1 MFRIPLPLEDDPAL
15 LLCPRWGS
23 LDPTLQLFLLGLLLV
38 LPLALVVWLYRYEM
52 RLVRP
57 FAARSLLALRLLV
70 IFFLWCIVGLQP
82 ALVYES
88 SEEIPPRVLI
98 AVDRSDSMEVT
109 DPQRSNL
116 EKLRTARSLKLKVPG
131 EELSDALLNDWIK
144 QYQDKGPN
152 ASLQWVADNEFN
164 GDTQRRAKLVEK
176 RRAMHDQLCQ
186 QVDQLTRTEM
196 ARKILDRGSIALLE
210 TLITKHKMK
219 VELIGFHQKAW
230 ELKPEQLDELFRRP
244 RADKPKPPDEKKLP
258 RPDEEPPVFKDA
270 GPAAL
275 SAFTD
280 LRWPL
285 LRARE
290 RVKADQGK
298 ILGVVVLTDG
308 QHNWGP
314 SPKLLLNEAAQ
325 GRKKTQRTVKPA
337 EKIALYPIGLGA
349 RPPEP
354 DVPVNGGKAASEN
367 EIPRKW
373 GAAPPDVAVIGV
385 KAQTTVFKDVD
396 ASVEALV
403 KINGL
408 PPQKVVVKLHRPGQ
422 EPLEETIDHKGNDPQ
437 TGKGAEYA
445 VSFRVR
451 MDKVGLQPLTVTVEP
466 LPDEINKENNSR
478 SVVVN
483 VVDDQAE
490 VLIVDGEAR
499 WEYHYLANALMRDR
513 TLKVKKVVFSQPR
526 LNIPEEDLEEHGY
539 PWLRLPPRPE
549 KRTIQGKEIA
559 PEPDPLTKYD
569 CIILGDV
576 SPEQLPLEARER
588 LEEYVAN
595 RGGTLVL
602 LAGKRF
608 MPKAFEKEDVVAEKE
623 TDPLLKMLPILE
635 PRVVSPRLGFP
646 VTLTQLGKQ
655 TTYLQ
660 MESTPAE
667 SADRWAQLPLH
678 YWGIVGKAKPGAE
691 PLAFYVEDEDK
702 EAVALDKK
710 VKYEPEREK
719 ALIVRQTYGFGRVLF
734 VGLDSTWR
742 WRFKKGDTYHHRF
755 WGQVIRWAASEP
767 LPAGN
772 DQVRYGTPE
781 PVYRQGDKMDVLVR
795 LGDSVDRRK
804 LKNRA
809 GANILRKTLDGKEEP
824 VALVRLSPREGQRVL
839 EGRIPELAPGQYR
852 IELAIPDLKDE
863 LKLQPSDDRRKAWQ
877 RDTFFVTSPQGEE
890 MVDLATN
897 WPDLIDMAEK
907 TGGKVFTAENAASL
921 ADLLAR
927 EAQKPEYRTVIQ
939 HPPSDHKLWQFWPT
953 LVLFLVLVTAEWVG
967 RKLAGLP

>member
-15 LLCPRWGS
+15 LLCPRWGG
-23 LDPTLQLFLLGLLLV
+23 LDPAVQLLVLGLLLV
-38 LPLALVVWLYRYEM
+38 LPLVLVGWLYRYEM

-57 FAARSLLALRLLV
+57 LAARSLLALRLLV

-88 SEEIPPRVLI
+88 SEEVPPRVLI
-98 AVDRSDSMEVT
+98 AVDRSDSMDVP
-109 DPQRSNL
+109 DPQRSSL
-116 EKLRTARSLKLKVPG
+116 EKLRLARALKLKVAGDEPS
-131 EELSDALLNDWIK
+131 EQLLSNWIK
-144 QYQDKGPN
+144 QYQDRGPN
-152 ASLQWVADNEFN
+152 ASLQWVADSEFN
-164 GDTQRRAKLVEK
+164 GDTQRRANLIET
-176 RRAMHDQLCQ
+176 RRQLHDKMCQ
-186 QVDQLTRTEM
+186 QVDQLTRTEI
-196 ARKILDRGSIALLE
+196 ARRILDKGNIALLD
-210 TLITKHKMK
+210 TLLTKHKMK

-230 ELKPEQLDELFRRP
+230 ELKPEQLDELFHRP
-244 RADKPKPPDEKKLP
+244 TGDKPKPPQEKKQP
-258 RPDEEPPVFKDA
+258 RPDEEPPVIKDA
-270 GPAAL
+270 GAASA

-298 ILGVVVLTDG
+298 ILGVVILTDG

-314 SPKLLLNEAAQ
+314 SPKLLLNEAEQ
-325 GRKKTQRTVKPA
+325 GRKKTQKSARAA

-349 RPPEP
+349 LPPEP
-354 DVPVNGGKAASEN
+354 DFPVKDRKASREN
-367 EIPRKW
+367 DIPRRW
-373 GAAPPDVAVIGV
+373 GAAPPDLAVIAV

-396 ASVEALV
+396 AQVEALV
-403 KINGL
+403 KINNL
-408 PPQKVVVKLHRPGQ
+408 PPQKIAVKLHRLGQ
-422 EPLEETIDHKGNDPQ
+422 EPLEETIDHKGNDPT
-437 TGKGAEYA
+437 TGKGAEYS
-445 VSFRVR
+445 VSFRAR
-451 MDKVGLQPLTVTVEP
+451 MDRVGLQPLTVTGEP
-466 LPDEINKENNSR
+466 LPQEINKDNNSR

-499 WEYHYLANALMRDR
+499 WEYHYLANALIRDR

-526 LNIPEEDLEEHGY
+526 LKVPEENLEEYGY
-539 PWLRLPPRPE
+539 PLLRLPPRPE
-549 KRTIQGKEIA
+549 KRSAGGKGIA

-608 MPKAFEKEDVVAEKE
+608 MPKAFEKEDSVLEKE
-623 TDPLLKMLPILE
+623 TDPLLKMLPILKPE
-635 PRVVSPRLGFP
+635 VVNPRTGFS
-646 VTLTQLGKQ
+646 VTLTHLGKQ

-667 SADRWAQLPLH
+667 SADRWAKLPLH

-691 PLAFYVEDEDK
+691 PLAYYLDDQDQ
-702 EAVALDKK
+702 EAALNKK
-710 VKYEPEREK
+710 GKYEPEREK

-742 WRFKKGDTYHHRF
+742 WRFKQGDTYHHRF

-781 PVYRQGDKMDVLVR
+781 PVYRQGDRMDVLVR
-795 LGDSVDRRK
+795 LGEGVDLRK
-804 LKNRA
+804 LKSRV
-809 GANILRKTLDGKEEP
+809 GANLLRKGPDGKEVS
-824 VALVRLSPREGQRVL
+824 VALVRLVQRQGQRVL
-839 EGRIPELAPGQYR
+839 EGRIPDLAPGQYR

-897 WPDLIDMAEK
+897 WPDLIDIAEK
-907 TGGKVFTAENAASL
+907 TGGKVFTAENAARL

-927 EAQKPEYRTVIQ
+927 EARKPEYRTVIQ

-953 LVLFLVLVTAEWVG
+953 LALFLVLVTVEWVG